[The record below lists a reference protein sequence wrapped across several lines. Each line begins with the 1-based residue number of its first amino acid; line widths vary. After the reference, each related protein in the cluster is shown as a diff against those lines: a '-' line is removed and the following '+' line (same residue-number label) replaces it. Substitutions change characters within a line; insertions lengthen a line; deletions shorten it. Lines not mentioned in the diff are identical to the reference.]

1 LTDPKR
7 LIVTIA
13 AGLLPLVAF
22 AQTKPD
28 SQPEGKP
35 TELER
40 MRVEAEP
47 WLYNSE
53 TRYAHSLPEL
63 VGTRITVTKK
73 TSVVDLDNQPTLPTV
88 NPRGLFATVPGV
100 QISDQQAPT
109 QLNLNYRGIGN
120 PQESEYV
127 LAMQDGVPLM
137 SDWIGFP
144 TLYFIPQ
151 AQSLDRVELI
161 RGGSSLLYGPEPGPA
176 INFVSRFPEADA
188 PLSGMSQHVFG
199 PDATYDTYNSIS
211 GNSGPVGFRVNGV
224 YRTSDGERDNGD
236 YDLANGGVLLGWH
249 IDDRQTMRL
258 DLHAYNVNSGLPGR
272 QTYAQFRDDPDTTP
286 NPFDREWVTRYWATL
301 SYDRRGADDSRLT
314 AKVWGGYHDQT
325 DRSVNGSATQATISS
340 QTFHF
345 YGMDLRYLQPWGEGS
360 AWTLGATAY
369 HSTSPWR
376 RFTSDDI
383 NAGRDFEGGFT
394 QLDQARA
401 TDYAAVF
408 GEVLWRLSSFHV
420 VASGRLEHEKLDI
433 NEKARPPFLGRDLI
447 DRGFSRS
454 VPLFGFGIGNDFGRG
469 NETYLNISQGYRPL
483 RYFDVAS
490 PFGNLGAQNDPD
502 PSKSLTYE
510 MGVHGWPR
518 QGLYYDVSVFRT
530 GFENRLESRHPSA
543 DPTVV
548 VNVNTGD
555 TRHEG
560 LEFEG
565 HYDLFNHWAASGD
578 RHLELF
584 FNASW
589 LHATFTDSDV
599 PDQVGK
605 RPAFAPQ
612 VIARAGLNYRDGD
625 RASVRLSVQS
635 TGRQFWQDSNQGAG
649 DIPAEI
655 PGYTVVD
662 LNADW
667 QLVPHWKLLAGV
679 SNLTDRRY
687 FSRVWLSGIDPA
699 PGRRWY
705 LGVSASF

>member
-1 LTDPKR
+1 MPRFKIR
-7 LIVTIA
+7 AAFVTA
-13 AGLLPLVAF
+13 CLLPATVL
-22 AQTKPD
+22 AQQAAD
-28 SQPEGKP
+28 EQSEDKP

-40 MRVEAEP
+40 MRVEAKP
-47 WLYNSE
+47 WLYNAE

-63 VGTRITVTKK
+63 DGTRITVTKK
-73 TSVVDLDNQPTLPTV
+73 TSVVDLDDQPTLPTT
-88 NPRGLFATVPGV
+88 NPRDLFATVPGV

-151 AQSLDRVELI
+151 AQSLGKVELI

-176 INFVSRFPEADA
+176 INFVSRFPGSEA
-188 PLSGMSQHVFG
+188 PVSGMTQHVVG
-199 PDATYDTYNSIS
+199 PDATYDTYNTVS
-211 GNSGPVGFRVNGV
+211 GNSGPVGFRINGA
-224 YRTSDGERDNGD
+224 YRTSNGERDNGD
-236 YDLANGGVLLGWH
+236 YDLANGDVLLGWH
-249 IDDRQTMRL
+249 IDDRQTLRL
-258 DLHAYNVNSGLPGR
+258 DLHAYNVSAGLPGR
-272 QTYAQFRDDPDTTP
+272 QTYAQFQDDPDTTP
-286 NPFDREWVTRYWATL
+286 HPFDHEWVTRYWATL
-301 SYDRRGADDSRLT
+301 SYDRQGVDDSHFT
-314 AKVWGGYHDQT
+314 AKAWVGYHDQT
-325 DRSVNGSATQATISS
+325 DRSVNGAATGATISS
-340 QTFHF
+340 QTFH
-345 YGMDLRYLQPWGEGS
+345 YSGVDLRYLQPWGKGS
-360 AWTLGATAY
+360 AWSLGATAY

-376 RFTSDDI
+376 RFSSEDI
-383 NAGRDFEGGFT
+383 HVGRDFEGAT
-394 QLDQARA
+394 QLDQARS

-408 GEVLWRLSSFHV
+408 GEVLWRLESFHV

-433 NEKARPPFLGRDLI
+433 NEKARPPFLSRGLI
-447 DRGFSRS
+447 DREFSRS
-454 VPLFGFGIGNDFGRG
+454 VPLFGFGIGNDFGHG

-490 PFGNLGAQNDPD
+490 PFGNLGPQNDPD

-510 MGVHGWPR
+510 LGVHGWPKP
-518 QGLYYDVSVFRT
+518 GLYYDVSVFRT
-530 GFENRLESRHPSA
+530 DFRNRIESRHPSA

-565 HYDLFNHWAASGD
+565 HYDLLSHWLQND
-578 RHLELF
+578 ERHLELF
-584 FNASW
+584 FNLSW
-589 LHATFTDSDV
+589 LHATFTDSDI
-599 PDQVGK
+599 PGQEGK
-605 RPAFAPQ
+605 RPAYAPHAL
-612 VIARAGLNYRDGD
+612 ARMGLNYRDGD

-635 TGRQFWQDSNQGAG
+635 TGRQFWQDSGQGAG

-667 QLVPHWKLLAGV
+667 QLIPHWKLLGGI
-679 SNLTDRRY
+679 SNLTDKRY
-687 FSRVWLSGIDPA
+687 YSRVWLSGIDPA
-699 PGRRWY
+699 PGRRFY